1 MAQPA
6 ASVHQQVL
14 VAVHLAGAAMW
25 LVVMCHHQAVLAEEL
40 RARGCLGVGLLGSHA
55 RAGLLGVDAQR
66 HGHVLLGRV
75 GAGQRD
81 IGRQV
86 LVRRGVDDRLLQVVR
101 RRGSGFSQAR
111 QHGSSQQA
119 GAWCT
124 AVQGHL
130 VHGDFSR
137 WPLWGRLQLRTHTIR
152 EDELLPEWLAMHE
165 LNRE

>member
-1 MAQPA
+1 MSAHHA

-14 VAVHLAGAAMW
+14 VAVHLAGAAMR

-55 RAGLLGVDAQR
+55 RAGQVGARVELDDEAVLDRADGQLFRGIVHQRRGRHVHEGLLGVGR
-66 HGHVLLGRV
+66 IGHG
-75 GAGQRD
+75 
-81 IGRQV
+81 
-86 LVRRGVDDRLLQVVR
+86 
-101 RRGSGFSQAR
+101 QAR

-119 GAWCT
+119 GARCT

-137 WPLWGRLQLRTHTIR
+137 WPLWGRLQLRTHAIR